1 MKYLAFLIEL
11 LTLSI
16 ASLANAISLS
26 HEIPISTAINEQR
39 EPAVALDPVNHRFL
53 VVWSDVRRSS
63 SWHVYGQIVNSDGT
77 LFGNNF
83 SISTGLG
90 YHGGNP
96 NVAYDPVNR
105 RFLVIWT
112 EGFVPHAIYGRFV
125 GPTGQLQESEILI
138 STTTEYIRRPIIA
151 YDAGNKRFLICWDGM
166 DPKNEG
172 GDYVSTEIFIRLIN
186 TDGSF
191 LGKENSINPGNSLD
205 PTVAY
210 DSLNQRY
217 FVLWSGSGTESH
229 FYNIYGRLL
238 NTEGT
243 LFGNK
248 FIISATPH
256 NHFRPIVFYDN
267 KNQSFFVLWDDI
279 RIQGKHG
286 VYGQFVNANGILLG
300 TEFLVSTTIK
310 NGLSSA
316 AYDPEGQRF
325 LIVTSN
331 EKIGLYGRVINTDG
345 RFIVNVFTI
354 TYGPSLRQSAT
365 IYDSINQRFFV
376 VWSSYGMQS
385 SLDRTGINIYG
396 KFISIDDE
404 GTSIG
409 HWGIGILT
417 MSHNEILIFLS
428 AFIFLVVFS
437 ILFILWRKRIVSR

>member
-1 MKYLAFLIEL
+1 MVRRLAFLL
-11 LTLSI
+11 VLATLGI

-53 VVWSDVRRSS
+53 VVWSDSRSGS
-63 SWHVYGQIVNSDGT
+63 GWNVYGQIVNSDGT

-83 SISTGLG
+83 SISTSRW
-90 YHGGNP
+90 YNGGSP
-96 NVAYDPVNR
+96 DVSYDPVNR

-112 EGFVPHAIYGRFV
+112 EGGVPRAIYGRFV
-125 GPTGQLQESEILI
+125 DPTGQLQGAEILI
-138 STTTEYIRRPIIA
+138 SNTTVYIRRPKIA
-151 YDAGNKRFLICWDGM
+151 YDPGNQRFLICWDGM

-172 GDYVSTEIFIRLIN
+172 GDYINTEMFIRLIN
-186 TDGSF
+186 ADGTF
-191 LGKENSINPGNSLD
+191 LGKEISINTANSRD

-210 DSLNQRY
+210 DSVNQRY
-217 FVLWSGSGTESH
+217 FVLWSGFGTESN
-229 FYNIYGRLL
+229 FYSIYGQLL
-238 NTEGT
+238 NADGT

-248 FIISATPH
+248 FPISATPH
-256 NHFRPIVFYDN
+256 EHYNPIAFYD
-267 KNQSFFVLWDDI
+267 
-279 RIQGKHG
+279 
-286 VYGQFVNANGILLG
+286 
-300 TEFLVSTTIK
+300 IK
-310 NGLSSA
+310 
-316 AYDPEGQRF
+316 
-325 LIVTSN
+325 
-331 EKIGLYGRVINTDG
+331 
-345 RFIVNVFTI
+345 
-354 TYGPSLRQSAT
+354 
-365 IYDSINQRFFV
+365 NQRFFV